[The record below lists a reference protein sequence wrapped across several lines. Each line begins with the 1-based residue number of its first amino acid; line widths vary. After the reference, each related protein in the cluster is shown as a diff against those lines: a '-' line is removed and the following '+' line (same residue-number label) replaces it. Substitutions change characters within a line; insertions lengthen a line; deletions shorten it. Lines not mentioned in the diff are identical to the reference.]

1 MYCYVTRRSL
11 LVTTLLLIAYVRQVS
26 SDVVLINIRNEQD
39 TSQELN
45 ICALKKPFSTND
57 TGIRYPFV
65 QIKPKV
71 SACQSFVNTSIQ
83 GAAEYI
89 QLNANLPCNFNTF
102 AQVLQSNSP
111 AIVLV
116 GSDGPFR
123 FDKMTAYSSSFV
135 FFPKFMAD
143 QLTVR

>member
-1 MYCYVTRRSL
+1 MYFYVTRRAL
-11 LVTTLLLIAYVRQVS
+11 LVSTLLLIASVSQVS

-57 TGIRYPFV
+57 TGVRYPFV
-65 QIKPKV
+65 QIKAKL
-71 SACQSFVNTSIQ
+71 CQRFVNTSVQ

-89 QLNANLPCNFNTF
+89 QLNDNLPCTFNTF
-102 AQVLQSNSP
+102 AQVLQSNNP

-123 FDKMTAYSSSFV
+123 FDKVTAYSSSFV
-135 FFPKFMAD
+135 FFPKFMAN